1 MTGNDDPRPVPFATT
16 SLPGSDF
23 AIFSRPPPLSHPSPV
38 ADATSNFR
46 YGVPPIH
53 LPSCRRLSSLVR
65 YKVTIRPSSSTWRAF
80 SRSIP
85 TPTPPSFSD
94 TTCFLIFLFLFFS
107 SNARDRVKTHRV
119 IFTDKDLSHL
129 TVTSSFSFSS
139 SREMSEIDRYILL
152 NWA

>member
-1 MTGNDDPRPVPFATT
+1 MVGRATIMTGNDDPRPVPFATT

-23 AIFSRPPPLSHPSPV
+23 AIFSRPPPLSHPFPV

-85 TPTPPSFSD
+85 TPTPPLFSD

-107 SNARDRVKTHRV
+107 SNARDRG
-119 IFTDKDLSHL
+119 IELIEW
-129 TVTSSFSFSS
+129 FSP
-139 SREMSEIDRYILL
+139 IKIYLILL
-152 NWA
+152 LLHLFLFLLRERWVR

>member
-23 AIFSRPPPLSHPSPV
+23 AIFSRPPPLSHPFPV

-85 TPTPPSFSD
+85 TPTPPLFSD

-107 SNARDRVKTHRV
+107 SNARDRG
-119 IFTDKDLSHL
+119 IELIEW
-129 TVTSSFSFSS
+129 FSP
-139 SREMSEIDRYILL
+139 IKIYLILL
-152 NWA
+152 LLHLFLFLLRERWVR

>member
-1 MTGNDDPRPVPFATT
+1 MVGRATIMTGNDDPRPVPFATT

-85 TPTPPSFSD
+85 TPTPPLFSD

-107 SNARDRVKTHRV
+107 SNARDRG
-119 IFTDKDLSHL
+119 IELIEW
-129 TVTSSFSFSS
+129 FSP
-139 SREMSEIDRYILL
+139 IKIYLILL
-152 NWA
+152 LLRLFLFLLRERWVR

>member
-1 MTGNDDPRPVPFATT
+1 MVGRATIMTGNDDPRPVPFATT

-23 AIFSRPPPLSHPSPV
+23 AIFSRPPPLSHPFPV

-85 TPTPPSFSD
+85 TPTPPLFSD

-107 SNARDRVKTHRV
+107 SNARDRG
-119 IFTDKDLSHL
+119 IELIEW
-129 TVTSSFSFSS
+129 FSS
-139 SREMSEIDRYILL
+139 IKIYLILL
-152 NWA
+152 LLHLFLFLLRERWVR